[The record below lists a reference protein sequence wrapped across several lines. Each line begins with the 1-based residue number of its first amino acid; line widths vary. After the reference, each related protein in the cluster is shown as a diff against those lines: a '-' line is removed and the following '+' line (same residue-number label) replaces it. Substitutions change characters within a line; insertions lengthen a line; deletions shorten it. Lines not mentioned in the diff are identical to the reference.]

1 MKKENDNDMLD
12 ATRYLMKALETSM
25 YQPQFT
31 KQAYDLKNL
40 LSKLGIKSARDMG
53 MLGRVLQVEDL
64 EAVLKSATFNFGK
77 PDCLMVDP
85 KHIATFK
92 KALKK

>member
-1 MKKENDNDMLD
+1 MKKQNDDDIAD
-12 ATRYLMKALETSM
+12 AVRYLSKSLETSM

-31 KQAYDLKNL
+31 KQAHDLKNL

-53 MLGRVLQVEDL
+53 MLSGVLQVEDF
-64 EAVLKSATFNFGK
+64 EAILKSATFNFGK

-85 KHIATFK
+85 KHIVTFK